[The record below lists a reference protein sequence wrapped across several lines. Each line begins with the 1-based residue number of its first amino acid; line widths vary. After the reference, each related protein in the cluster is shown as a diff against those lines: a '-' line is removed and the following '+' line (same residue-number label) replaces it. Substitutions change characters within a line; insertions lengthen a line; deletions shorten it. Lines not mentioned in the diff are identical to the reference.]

1 MAFNRK
7 KSEVNGAEQ
16 EKIAALKAL
25 NRKNNGVNSV
35 EPKNSGATGIDPEKK
50 RHKRR

>member
-7 KSEVNGAEQ
+7 NSEVNGAEQ

-25 NRKNNGVNSV
+25 SR
-35 EPKNSGATGIDPEKK
+35 KNSGVNGSEAEK
-50 RHKRR
+50 